1 MFDLF
6 VFLCLIKLFMPVY
19 WDRTFGRHSVRP
31 YTPNLKSLLFINK
44 TNAIIQKAYTP
55 NIDDGVLINAA
66 PFWGILPSWADTKKA
81 WQELEAEKYDWA
93 HQAMDHWPDR
103 VRGKCK
109 TNKFFTIAHGLA

>member
-1 MFDLF
+1 LGNPA
-6 VFLCLIKLFMPVY
+6 FLGGYKK
-19 WDRTFGRHSVRP
+19 G
-31 YTPNLKSLLFINK
+31 
-44 TNAIIQKAYTP
+44 
-55 NIDDGVLINAA
+55 
-66 PFWGILPSWADTKKA
+66 PSWADTKKA